1 MFKGLP
7 DIDEDYCYQFHHGNT
22 DSFEKTFQNGSN
34 KLFEDF
40 FNNDNPFVECE
51 QDLVNV
57 MSKTVENK
65 ESLKSVLETL
75 SIGTVQKSDFIEERL
90 VKKIVSLYDHIK
102 MNKLLLL
109 NPTVASK
116 SSKGKEKIKL
126 IKADCQLFSNLYIAS
141 QSRAGDLDNFCAH

>member
-1 MFKGLP
+1 MFQGLP

-22 DSFEKTFQNGSN
+22 DNFEKTFQSGSN

-40 FNNDNPFVECE
+40 FNNDNIFVECE

-57 MSKTVENK
+57 MSKTVVNK

-90 VKKIVSLYDHIK
+90 VKKIMSLYDDIK

-109 NPTVASK
+109 NSTVASK
-116 SSKGKEKIKL
+116 SSKEKIKL
-126 IKADCQLFSNLYIAS
+126 VKTDCRLFSNLYIAS
-141 QSRAGDLDNFCAH
+141 QSRAGDLDNFFAH